1 MVLSQPSRV
10 VVRCLDDGLE
20 QVGLE
25 VANVTLKLLGDELV
39 R

>member
-1 MVLSQPSRV
+1 MSRA

-25 VANVTLKLLGDELV
+25 VANITLKLLGGELV